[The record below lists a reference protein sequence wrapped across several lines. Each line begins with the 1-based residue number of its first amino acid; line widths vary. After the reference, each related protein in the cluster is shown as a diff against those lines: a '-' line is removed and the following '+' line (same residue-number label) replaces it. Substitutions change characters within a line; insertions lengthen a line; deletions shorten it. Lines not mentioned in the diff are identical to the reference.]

1 MKTKT
6 ISFQVAGTIRH
17 IQVLL
22 AKVPSALSGCC
33 LVGLEWSCGQRFDLT
48 LSLQYEMWLSSG
60 GMEGMVPVEQL
71 VRGG

>member
-6 ISFQVAGTIRH
+6 ISFQVAGTIGH

-22 AKVPSALSGCC
+22 TKVPSALSGFF

-60 GMEGMVPVEQL
+60 GVEGMVPVEQL

>member
-22 AKVPSALSGCC
+22 AKVPSALSGFF
-33 LVGLEWSCGQRFDLT
+33 LVGLEWSYGQRFDLT
-48 LSLQYEMWLSSG
+48 LSRQYEMWLSSG